1 MSDRPQSFENHA
13 ILITGDHKVAFS
25 GLLFLII
32 TAIVGLVRDFSFAS
46 VVPLVSAI
54 TMLLVAFYARIFALG
69 AQDRVIR
76 LEEQLRM
83 ERILPDDQKA
93 RMDEITTSQIIG
105 LRFAPDEELSGL
117 VGQVLDGSLTTRK
130 EIKAAIKNWK
140 ADNQRL

>member
-13 ILITGDHKVAFS
+13 ILITGFHKVAFA

-32 TAIVGLVRDFSFAS
+32 MAIVGLVRDFSLAS

-54 TMLLVAFYARIFALG
+54 TMLLIAFYARTFALG
-69 AQDRVIR
+69 AQDRTIR
-76 LEEQLRM
+76 LEEHLRM
-83 ERILPDDQKA
+83 ERLLPDDQKA

-140 ADNQRL
+140 ADNQRI